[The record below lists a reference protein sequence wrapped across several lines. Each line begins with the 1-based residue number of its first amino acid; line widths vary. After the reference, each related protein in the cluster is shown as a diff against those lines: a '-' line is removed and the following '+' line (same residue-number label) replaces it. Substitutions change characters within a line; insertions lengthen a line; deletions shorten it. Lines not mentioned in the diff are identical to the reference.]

1 MLTRAV
7 SVSRS
12 ACMVACVSVLAL
24 GLAGCGQ
31 FGSTWDRFGSVSGV
45 GGKAEDA
52 TSMSLQKTSFDK
64 LPGWQNDHV
73 GEALL
78 ALQNSCVA
86 IKKRDAA
93 KAMNVNQV
101 GGTAAAWRDVCLAL
115 DGVDEAGAADKD
127 STVARQFIETW
138 FDPYVISTPNGK
150 TGLFTGYY
158 EPSLRGSLTQ
168 QGAYQYPLYQRPAD
182 LVMAELGDFRPNL
195 QGQRIA
201 GRVQNGTLKP
211 YEDRAAIDKGA
222 LAGQNLE
229 LLWVD
234 NPYDSFF
241 LHIQGS
247 GRVTMNNQAGQDIRL
262 GYDGQN
268 GHPYT
273 AIGAELIKRG
283 ALRKEDVSLQTIR
296 QWLIANPQDAQSVL
310 QKNKSY
316 VFFRVLEQDQPQG
329 ASGVGLTPLRSLA
342 VDPRFIPYGAP
353 VWVDV
358 PHPVESGKS
367 LRQLLIA
374 QDTGGA
380 IRGPVRGDVFWGH
393 GPEAE
398 KAAGLMKS
406 RGQAWVLLPKNTN
419 SVTQMALPK
428 SP

>member
-1 MLTRAV
+1 MMPPIFSRSG
-7 SVSRS
+7 SVSLGVL
-12 ACMVACVSVLAL
+12 ACLSVLAL
-24 GLAGCGQ
+24 AGCGHM
-31 FGSTWDRFGSVSGV
+31 STTWDRFSGFASFE
-45 GGKAEDA
+45 GKAEEA
-52 TSMSLQKTSFDK
+52 THMKLQKTSFDK
-64 LPGWQNDHV
+64 LPGWRNDHV

-78 ALQNSCVA
+78 ALQSSCVA

-93 KAMNVNQV
+93 RAMSINHV

-115 DGVDEAGAADKD
+115 DGLDEAGGADKD
-127 STVARQFIETW
+127 VSVARQFIETW

-150 TGLFTGYY
+150 KGLFTGYY
-158 EPSLRGSLTQ
+158 EPSLRGSLTR
-168 QGAYQYPLYQRPAD
+168 QGPYQYPLYQRPPD
-182 LVMAELGDFRPNL
+182 LVMAELADFRPSL

-201 GRVQNGTLKP
+201 GRVQEGRLKP
-211 YEDRAAIDKGA
+211 YEDRAAIDQGA

-234 NPYDSFF
+234 NPYDAFF

-247 GRVTMNNQAGQDIRL
+247 GRVTMHPHDGEAIRL

-273 AIGAELIKRG
+273 AIGSELIKRG

-296 QWLIANPQDAQSVL
+296 QWLNANPQEAQAVL
-310 QKNKSY
+310 HKNKSY
-316 VFFRVLEQDQPQG
+316 VFFRVLEQNQPQG
-329 ASGVGLTPLRSLA
+329 ASGVGLTPMRSLA

-353 VWVDV
+353 VWIDV
-358 PHPVESGKS
+358 PHPLDQQKS
-367 LRQLLIA
+367 LRQLFIA

-406 RGQAWVLLPKNTN
+406 RGQAWLLLPKQTDSVL
-419 SVTQMALPK
+419 SVTVPK
-428 SP
+428 TP

>member
-1 MLTRAV
+1 MMVLSSV

-12 ACMVACVSVLAL
+12 VRMIACLSVL

-31 FGSTWDRFGSVSGV
+31 FGSTWDRFDGMSSL

-52 TSMSLQKTSFDK
+52 TSMNLQKTSFDK

-93 KAMNVNQV
+93 KAMSINNV
-101 GGTAAAWRDVCLAL
+101 GGTAASWRDVCLAL
-115 DGVDEAGAADKD
+115 DGMDEAGGADKD
-127 STVARQFIETW
+127 VSVARQFIETW
-138 FDPYVISTPNGK
+138 FDPYVIATPNGK
-150 TGLFTGYY
+150 SGLFTGYY
-158 EPSLRGSLTQ
+158 EPSLRGHLTR
-168 QGAYQYPLYQRPAD
+168 QGPYQYPLYQRPPD
-182 LVMAELGDFRPNL
+182 LVMAELSDFRPTL

-201 GRVQNGTLKP
+201 GRVQDGRLKP
-211 YEDRAAIDKGA
+211 YEDRAAIDQGA

-234 NPYDSFF
+234 NPYDAFF

-247 GRVTMNNQAGQDIRL
+247 GRVTMHPHDGEAIRL

-273 AIGAELIKRG
+273 AIGSELIKRG

-296 QWLIANPQDAQSVL
+296 QWMDAHPQEAPAL
-310 QKNKSY
+310 MQKNKSY
-316 VFFRVLEQDQPQG
+316 VFFRVLEQNQPQG
-329 ASGVGLTPLRSLA
+329 ASGVGLTPMRSLA

-353 VWVDV
+353 VWLDV
-358 PHPVESGKS
+358 PHPVDAQKS
-367 LRQLLIA
+367 VRQLFIA

-393 GPEAE
+393 GAEAE

-406 RGQAWVLLPKNTN
+406 RGQAWLLLPKKTD
-419 SVTQMALPK
+419 SALTVTLPAT
-428 SP
+428 P